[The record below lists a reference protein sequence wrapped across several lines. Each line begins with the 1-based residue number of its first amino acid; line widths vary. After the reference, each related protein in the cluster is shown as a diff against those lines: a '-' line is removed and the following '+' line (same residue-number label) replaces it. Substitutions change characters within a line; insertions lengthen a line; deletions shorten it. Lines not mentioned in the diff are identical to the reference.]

1 MEFIQILKAVIIF
14 YKNIIMDKKWSQIEE
29 LNSTVN
35 KTIKLCSIIKEN
47 NQNIYSNKVIDLNTI
62 ISPIVDKLNDLNEK
76 IINLQVNGTVDIIG
90 NESGWVNEENTKVPN
105 LSIAKE
111 LNNKINNLEDSVLTN
126 EDIDLK
132 VPSKETTDILK
143 YTVEGLENK
152 TKTLENNYREILST
166 TLVKDNIVVDY
177 TNDDT
182 LVPSASSV
190 YNLQQKV
197 ETNSY
202 NIDNLLKSVKAEKQ
216 FIIDNNITEDTEVTS
231 QYSTD
236 CFYINIEKGSIF
248 QINNNKFE
256 RVSIGEHINS
266 NEIFNDYLNHAILI
280 ENLDNYSSIH
290 NQSNQIGDDYIEA
303 TVYFEPDYIN
313 GEDGYCYI
321 LRSDDINVL
330 DYVGQYITFEE
341 DLEYKASKPTLFPNT
356 FKIQLFQN
364 NPVIFSF
371 KDLSVIEI
379 YGEEG
384 SQSRIYS
391 EDYFN
396 LTEMCDN
403 PPVINGMINYP
414 QKAII
419 SKHFK
424 VYNDSDYTDP
434 IFLTGLNNIAIKG
447 NQHIVGK
454 YNSLSDGVF
463 IVGGGDKNK
472 RKNLFEI
479 FEDGTIYGRVPL
491 DSYTDLNYVNISN
504 LLSDLVH
511 TINIQKDDIYNL
523 SETIDAL
530 SERISAL
537 ENA

>member
-76 IINLQVNGTVDIIG
+76 IINLQINGTVDIIG
-90 NESGWVNEENTKVPN
+90 NESGWINEENTKVPN

-111 LNNKINNLEDSVLTN
+111 LNNKINDLEDSVLTN
-126 EDIDLK
+126 EDIGLK
-132 VPSKETTDILK
+132 VPSKETTDFLK

-152 TKTLENNYREILST
+152 TETLENNYREMFGT
-166 TLVKDNIVVDY
+166 TLLKDNVVIDY

-182 LVPSASSV
+182 LIPSASSV

-202 NIDNLLKSVKAEKQ
+202 NIDNLLKSSKAEKE
-216 FIIDNNITEDTEVTS
+216 FIIDNNITEDTEVTP
-231 QYSTD
+231 QYSIN
-236 CFYINIEKGSIF
+236 CFYVNIEKGSIF
-248 QINNNKFE
+248 RINNNKFE

-266 NEIFNDYLNHAILI
+266 NEIFNDYLNHTILI

-290 NQSNQIGDDYIEA
+290 NQSNQIGDDYIET
-303 TVYFEPDYIN
+303 TVYFEPDYID

-321 LRSDDINVL
+321 LRSDDINIL

-341 DLEYKASKPTLFPNT
+341 DLEYTAQKPILFPNT
-356 FKIQLFQN
+356 FKIQLYQN

-371 KDLSVIEI
+371 KDLSVVEG
-379 YGEEG
+379 YGDKE
-384 SQSRIYS
+384 SSLHIYS

-396 LTEMCDN
+396 LTEMFDGA
-403 PPVINGMINYP
+403 PVINGQIG
-414 QKAII
+414 QFKKVTI
-419 SKHFK
+419 SRYFK

-463 IVGGGDKNK
+463 IIGGGDKNK
-472 RKNLFEI
+472 RKNLFEV

-491 DSYTDLNYVNISN
+491 DSYTDLEHVNISR
-504 LLSDLVH
+504 LLSDLVQ
-511 TINIQKDDIYNL
+511 TINIQKDEIFGL
-523 SETIDAL
+523 SETIDTL